1 VKRLLVIT
9 ALFLAAL
16 STTSLPHVTNGTLSW
31 NKEISRVFYARC
43 AECHRDGGSAFSL
56 MNFREVQP
64 RQNEIQSAVLN
75 RRMPPWGAVKGFG
88 DFRNDQGLT
97 QEEIELI
104 GDWIESGA
112 RRGNNPEMLP
122 PVPKFSKPTAFTKP
136 KAAVSVKDDFT
147 LKSAFYLDGLFPQS
161 VPSGASL
168 RVTATFPDGH
178 VEPLLWLYQYQD
190 AFRHPF
196 LYRTPIDLPAGTTIQ
211 GLPQGAEVLLLPG
224 KRPAAKSK

>member
-1 VKRLLVIT
+1 M
-9 ALFLAAL
+9 
-16 STTSLPHVTNGTLSW
+16 SW
-31 NKEISRVFYARC
+31 NKEVSRVFYARC

-56 MNFREVQP
+56 MTFRDVQP

-122 PVPKFSKPTAFTKP
+122 PVPKFAKAAAFRKP
-136 KAAVSVKDDFT
+136 KDAIAVKEDVT
-147 LKSAFYLDGLFPQS
+147 LKSPFYLDGLFPQS

-168 RVTATFPDGH
+168 RMIAVFPDGH

-196 LYRTPIDLPAGTTIQ
+196 LYRTPIDLPAGTKIQ
-211 GLPQGAEVLLLPG
+211 GIPAGAEVLLLPA
-224 KRPAAKSK
+224 KRPAKK